1 MQREERILRKLIA
14 QYRSELAANPQN
26 ENAARAVTAF
36 EEQLAFFLR
45 EPELF
50 RCNTFPP
57 PPHLMPALKRELLR
71 KKQSDPNRSTSQK
84 KKRRTSK

>member
-1 MQREERILRKLIA
+1 MQREERLLRKLIA
-14 QYRSELAANPQN
+14 SFQRELAADPQN

-36 EEQLAFFLR
+36 EEQLSFFLR

-71 KKQSDPNRSTSQK
+71 KEQSDPNRSTSRK
-84 KKRRTSK
+84 KTRRTS

>member
-1 MQREERILRKLIA
+1 MQREDRLLRKLIA
-14 QYRSELAANPQN
+14 QYQRELSADPQN

-71 KKQSDPNRSTSQK
+71 EKQLDPNRSTSRK
-84 KKRRTSK
+84 TRRTSK

>member
-1 MQREERILRKLIA
+1 MPHEERLLRKLIA
-14 QYRSELAANPQN
+14 QYQRELAADSQN
-26 ENAARAVTAF
+26 ESAANAVTAF
-36 EEQLAFFLR
+36 EQQLAFFLR

-71 KKQSDPNRSTSQK
+71 KKQLDSNRSTSRK
-84 KKRRTSK
+84 KTRRTK